1 MTYTGNDRGNEGDA
15 QQLVREHMGT
25 ILPIGRFPIFYFQS
39 LLMENNSARSQQ
51 ERRPRR
57 SISTGIFWTMM
68 AVLMDRVFLKQ
79 TQFGFIYF

>member
-1 MTYTGNDRGNEGDA
+1 MYTGNDRGNEGDA
-15 QQLVREHMGT
+15 HQLVWEHMGT